1 MGLNNDRI
9 ASINVHIRIYFE
21 GCMDFSC
28 PEEGIDILRN
38 NTDNQLDATVTVY

>member
-9 ASINVHIRIYFE
+9 ASISIYIRIDFE

-28 PEEGIDILRN
+28 PEGGSDIHRN
-38 NTDNQLDATVTVY
+38 